1 MVYKPLL
8 AAFLAASVANVDSR
22 RLLLGRG
29 QEKNVEVGEWEVKKQ
44 LNKPELTGQALG
56 EWNAINKPES
66 VVSED
71 DSVSVLSEDDSVS
84 VLSEDDSVSVLSE
97 TTIADEDDTTEVPI
111 DVDPNQGGVLE
122 EEGTSRKLL
131 EMTKK
136 VDLKDNGA
144 GLKDEGFIYELLP
157 ENALEHVKGKI
168 GGGQNENHHHRT
180 HPCHPENGAS
190 GEHACEDPHD
200 HGDINKSAN

>member
-44 LNKPELTGQALG
+44 LNKPELTGQALA

-66 VVSED
+66 VV
-71 DSVSVLSEDDSVS
+71 SEDDSVS

-131 EMTKK
+131 EMTEK

>member
-29 QEKNVEVGEWEVKKQ
+29 QEKNVGEWEEKKQ
-44 LNKPELTGQALG
+44 LNKPELTGQALA

-66 VVSED
+66 AV
-71 DSVSVLSEDDSVS
+71 
-84 VLSEDDSVSVLSE
+84 SEDDSVSVLSE
-97 TTIADEDDTTEVPI
+97 TTIADEDDPIENTSVPI
-111 DVDPNQGGVLE
+111 P
-122 EEGTSRKLL
+122 SRKLL
-131 EMTKK
+131 EMTEK

-144 GLKDEGFIYELLP
+144 GLKDGGFIYELLP

-168 GGGQNENHHHRT
+168 GGGQDENHHHRT

>member
-44 LNKPELTGQALG
+44 LNKPELTGQALA

-66 VVSED
+66 VV
-71 DSVSVLSEDDSVS
+71 
-84 VLSEDDSVSVLSE
+84 SEDDSVSVLSE

-168 GGGQNENHHHRT
+168 GGGQNENHHRRT

>member
-44 LNKPELTGQALG
+44 LNKPELTGQALA

-66 VVSED
+66 VV
-71 DSVSVLSEDDSVS
+71 SEDDSVS

-168 GGGQNENHHHRT
+168 GGGQDKNHHHRT

>member
-29 QEKNVEVGEWEVKKQ
+29 QEKNVGEWEEKKQ
-44 LNKPELTGQALG
+44 LNKPELTGQALA

-84 VLSEDDSVSVLSE
+84 VLSE
-97 TTIADEDDTTEVPI
+97 TTIADED
-111 DVDPNQGGVLE
+111 DPNQGGVLE

-131 EMTKK
+131 EMTEK

-168 GGGQNENHHHRT
+168 GGGQDENHHHRT

-200 HGDINKSAN
+200 HGDIHKSAN

>member
-44 LNKPELTGQALG
+44 LNKPELTGQALA

-66 VVSED
+66 VV
-71 DSVSVLSEDDSVS
+71 SEDDSVS

>member
-1 MVYKPLL
+1 V
-8 AAFLAASVANVDSR
+8 
-22 RLLLGRG
+22 
-29 QEKNVEVGEWEVKKQ
+29 
-44 LNKPELTGQALG
+44 
-56 EWNAINKPES
+56 
-66 VVSED
+66 
-71 DSVSVLSEDDSVS
+71 SEDDSVS

-97 TTIADEDDTTEVPI
+97 TTMADEDDTTENTSVPI
-111 DVDPNQGGVLE
+111 P
-122 EEGTSRKLL
+122 SRKLL
-131 EMTKK
+131 EMTEK

-168 GGGQNENHHHRT
+168 GGGQDENHHHRT

>member
-44 LNKPELTGQALG
+44 LNKPELTGQALA

-66 VVSED
+66 VV
-71 DSVSVLSEDDSVS
+71 SEDDSVS

-144 GLKDEGFIYELLP
+144 GLKDDGFIYELLP

>member
-29 QEKNVEVGEWEVKKQ
+29 QEKNVGEWEVPEPVLAGEEKKQ
-44 LNKPELTGQALG
+44 LNKPELTGQALA

-71 DSVSVLSEDDSVS
+71 DSVSVLSE
-84 VLSEDDSVSVLSE
+84 
-97 TTIADEDDTTEVPI
+97 TTIADEDVTTENTSDPI
-111 DVDPNQGGVLE
+111 P
-122 EEGTSRKLL
+122 SRKLL
-131 EMTKK
+131 EMTEK

-168 GGGQNENHHHRT
+168 GGGQDENHHHRT